1 MQRLHSTSPASPC
14 EFIDPLD
21 VTKDTT
27 LSVALGTIDESIVV
41 LRCAPSTLEGTVDC
55 SALPLVHASPRPCN
69 DASTAGC
76 NAAPPSVGGR
86 PSPAPAMRNP
96 SLASSIGAREPRC
109 RGPTE
114 ASTADEC
121 ASGQRRVASIRRAL
135 ALFGTLRL
143 TIGGASSPHKQ
154 MAGRNL
160 GFRPRVAS
168 GTQRRPE
175 APSGRLWPAWVPSA
189 SPDPLSR
196 SGGFSFLCAV
206 PTQIA
211 TYLRWSALS
220 VGSHFEKLTRNW

>member
-114 ASTADEC
+114 ASTADEVRQWAEARREHPTSTC
-121 ASGQRRVASIRRAL
+121 SFWNLTSYNRRGFQPPQANGGTKPWLPASGSLWDPAPARGALRAPL
-135 ALFGTLRL
+135 AGLGP
-143 TIGGASSPHKQ
+143 IG
-154 MAGRNL
+154 
-160 GFRPRVAS
+160 
-168 GTQRRPE
+168 
-175 APSGRLWPAWVPSA
+175 
-189 SPDPLSR
+189 LSR
-196 SGGFSFLCAV
+196 PSFAEWWV
-206 PTQIA
+206 
-211 TYLRWSALS
+211 
-220 VGSHFEKLTRNW
+220 